1 MKTDDN
7 SSTYQKYRTELKLC
21 IVGIIG
27 FALFFIMSYGASLPF
42 AIMNIDYNSLSIK
55 TKATYMIFYN
65 LFTMFLFF
73 YLYKSVLVKNWKD
86 FKKNYKIYFKKY
98 FKYWLIAIGV
108 MFASNFI
115 IAILKYS
122 IYGDL
127 GIATNEENV
136 RQTLKLA
143 PLYTFIS
150 ASFYAPFIEELTFR
164 QSIRNIFKNGWVFI
178 IVSSFIFGGMHVF
191 TSGVTGFDLLYL
203 IPYCAPGVAL
213 AYIFYKSENILCS
226 MSLHFFHNTLL
237 MILQIILLYRGLL

>member
-1 MKTDDN
+1 
-7 SSTYQKYRTELKLC
+7 
-21 IVGIIG
+21 
-27 FALFFIMSYGASLPF
+27 MSYGATLPF

-73 YLYKSVLVKNWKD
+73 YLYKSVLVKDWKD

-108 MFASNFI
+108 MFVSNFI

-127 GIATNEENV
+127 GIAANEENV
-136 RQTLKLA
+136 RETLKLA

-178 IVSSFIFGGMHVF
+178 IVSAF
-191 TSGVTGFDLLYL
+191 

-213 AYIFYKSENILCS
+213 AYIFYKSDNILCS